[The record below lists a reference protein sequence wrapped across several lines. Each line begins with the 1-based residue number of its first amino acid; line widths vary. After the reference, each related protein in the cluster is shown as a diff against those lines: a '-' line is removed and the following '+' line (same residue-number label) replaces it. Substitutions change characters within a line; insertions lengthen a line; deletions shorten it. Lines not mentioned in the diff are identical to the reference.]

1 MSVPSEAPAPA
12 ASKTAWQRWRN
23 PLLLIA
29 GLLLL
34 FVLARSLGL
43 GEYLKEIQ
51 PWIASLGPW
60 APLAFV
66 GVYILASVLAIP
78 GAALT
83 LIAGVIFG
91 SFWGVVWA
99 SLGSTAAAAVCFLIA
114 RYLARKPIKKS
125 LDGSPHFQRL
135 EQMTAQH
142 GAWIVALTRLVPLFP
157 FNLLNYGFGLTNVP
171 FVTYVFWS
179 WLCMLPGTALYVIG
193 IDAVQQAM
201 ATRQIPWVGL
211 GVLAVLLLVLT
222 LIGRLARQKMAAL
235 QQHE

>member
-1 MSVPSEAPAPA
+1 MSSENTPPVVRQ
-12 ASKTAWQRWRN
+12 SFWQRWRK
-23 PLLLIA
+23 PLLFI
-29 GLLLL
+29 GGILLL
-34 FVLARSLGL
+34 FGLARSLGL
-43 GEYLKEIQ
+43 GAYLKDIQ

-66 GVYILASVLAIP
+66 ALYVSASVLAIP

-83 LIAGVIFG
+83 LASGVLFG

-114 RYLARKPIKKS
+114 RYIARSSLQKS
-125 LDGSPHFQRL
+125 LGENPHFQRL
-135 EQMTAQH
+135 ENLTEYH

-179 WLCMLPGTALYVIG
+179 WLCMLPGTALYVVG
-193 IDAVQQAM
+193 IDAIKQAM
-201 ATRQIPWVGL
+201 ATQQVPWVGL

-222 LIGRLARQKMAAL
+222 VIGRLARQKINAL
-235 QQHE
+235 QQ